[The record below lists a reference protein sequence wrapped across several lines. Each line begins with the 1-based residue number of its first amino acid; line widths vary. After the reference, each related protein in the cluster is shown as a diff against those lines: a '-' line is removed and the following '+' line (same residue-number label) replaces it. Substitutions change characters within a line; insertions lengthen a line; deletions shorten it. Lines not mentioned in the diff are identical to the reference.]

1 MVSSR
6 RLPSCIRPRS
16 WWGHRLRTFAA
27 GLAVAL
33 GTGLAAGAAPVQA
46 AETLV
51 VTLGPLSQT
60 IAIADLETFAA
71 TGQVPRSL
79 TLYRPLLTSQTRRA
93 LNSHLDVDPAVSHLL
108 VDEVLYTPGGGQL
121 LETLQAVV
129 PNLSPQDLKLT
140 IGRAAGAPEG
150 LNLLGLLRAMPQQ
163 TLQINLNTLLSLAS
177 QFNLA
182 RMESEAL
189 SQVLVGEMTDPL
201 PEAAS
206 APFRL
211 RERDPARPGEA
222 EFERWELVLRDHS
235 RERSVPIDLYWSE
248 DTQGPLVVLSHG
260 FGADRRFLAYLAEH
274 LASHGLTVVA
284 VEHPGSNVSAL
295 TAVPSTSEN
304 GPATEPANRILPAT
318 EFIDRPLDISFVL
331 DRMERLNYYSYSLRG
346 RINLE
351 DVAMVGH
358 SLGGYTA
365 LALAGAPLD
374 LRQLNTA
381 CQQLNPASFS
391 PADWLQCA
399 ALDLNVERAN
409 LRDPR
414 ITQVVA
420 INPLTGLLFGED
432 GLSQVRQPLLMI
444 AGTHDQVTPIAAQQ
458 LKPFA
463 QVASPDKYLAT
474 VVGGTH
480 LSIGDPQ
487 NLNPEL
493 GHIPFMPRL
502 PDGTETQLR
511 RFMQGVTLS
520 FVMHHGQTPTR
531 QPYGAYLDRAYAQ
544 RFSTPGLPLGLS
556 QELSASLTNWP
567 RLSDEALGDQHP
579 LRSYVPSLIHLET
592 MAIQHQFRL
601 LQRQVVAHF
610 RARPPALTAVY
621 LPQRLLVR
629 PSLRANR

>member
-1 MVSSR
+1 M
-6 RLPSCIRPRS
+6 
-16 WWGHRLRTFAA
+16 
-27 GLAVAL
+27 VAL
-33 GTGLAAGAAPVQA
+33 GAGAAPGHA
-46 AETLV
+46 ADTLV
-51 VTLGPLSQT
+51 VKLGPLSHT
-60 IAIADLETFAA
+60 IALEDVETFAA

-79 TLYRPLLTSQTRRA
+79 TLYRPLLTPQTRHA

-108 VDEVLYTPGGGQL
+108 IDEVLHTPSGSQL
-121 LETLQAVV
+121 LKTLQAVV
-129 PNLSPQDLKLT
+129 PNLSAQDLKLT

-150 LNLLGLLRAMPQQ
+150 LNLLGLLQAMPQQ
-163 TLQINLNTLLSLAS
+163 TLHINLNTLLRLAS
-177 QFNLA
+177 QFHLA
-182 RMESEAL
+182 RMESSAL
-189 SQVLVGEMTDPL
+189 SQVLVGELADPA
-201 PEAAS
+201 PEIAPT
-206 APFRL
+206 PFRL

-222 EFERWELVLRDHS
+222 AFERWELVLRDHN
-235 RERSVPIDLYWSE
+235 RDRSVPIDLYWSE

-295 TAVPSTSEN
+295 TAVPTT
-304 GPATEPANRILPAT
+304 TEEDNASAEPTNRILPAT

-346 RINLE
+346 RINME
-351 DVAMVGH
+351 EVAVVGH

-374 LRQLNTA
+374 LQQLDTV
-381 CQQLNPASFS
+381 CQRLNPASFS

-399 ALDLNVERAN
+399 ALDLDVERAN
-409 LRDPR
+409 LRDSR
-414 ITQVVA
+414 ITQVVVM
-420 INPLTGLLFGED
+420 NPLTGLLFGED
-432 GLSQVRQPLLMI
+432 GLSQVRQPLLMV

-463 QVASPDKYLAT
+463 QVSSTDKYLAT

-480 LSIGDPQ
+480 LSLGDPQ

-493 GHIPFMPRL
+493 GQIPFMPKL
-502 PDGTETQLR
+502 PDGSETQLR
-511 RFMQGVTLS
+511 RFVQGITLS
-520 FVMHHGQTPTR
+520 FVLHHSQTPTR

-567 RLSDEALGDQHP
+567 RLNDDALGDQHP